1 MKYKSLYKGYDFLKE
16 DDLLTS
22 LLQHRGV
29 EDPDKLLNLD
39 ESCVFDGMLMKNMRT
54 GLELLHK
61 HINNKSKIH
70 VQVDS
75 DTDGNT
81 SAASIIQYIK
91 KVDPTTQ
98 ITYSLHTGK
107 EHGIIMNR
115 LEGFEIDLLIVPDAG
130 TNDVRESKLL
140 KEKGI
145 DILILD
151 HHEIERTNNHA
162 IVINCKDG
170 EYPNGTLSGAGVVY
184 KYCKEYDKAYGY
196 NYADDLLDLVALGN
210 IADSMDLRNPETR
223 YIVLKGINVFGGH
236 NLFLREIV
244 KKNEYQIGDKV
255 NITKIGWNVAPYINA
270 TIRSG
275 TDEEKLDTFR
285 ALLGEVE
292 EKEYTPR
299 KSKNNP
305 DPIPQKQT
313 LQEFMARVVTNIKA
327 RQDNIV
333 KKGVAVINEKITEM
347 GLDDNKLLMVDVTEV
362 LGNTYTGLVANKL
375 ATQYKRPVILL
386 RQRDDDTY
394 GGSCRNYRLS
404 PIVDFRAFL
413 QELGT
418 FNQLSGHSNAF
429 GFNIHIDQLV
439 PTRDKSNELLKDMVI
454 EDVYKVDYEIPVGRL
469 KKKHIKQVGE
479 WEDIWGNMLD
489 EPLFAITDI
498 VIPITE
504 IELKG
509 EKKNMIRFVSKD
521 ITFIKRFTNEE
532 EYNRMIL
539 KQAKGLS
546 KKRIGEVKIDVVGKF
561 KLNSYNDSIYPQI
574 EIVDFNSVE
583 NSRFLF

>member
-1 MKYKSLYKGYDFLKE
+1 
-16 DDLLTS
+16 
-22 LLQHRGV
+22 
-29 EDPDKLLNLD
+29 
-39 ESCVFDGMLMKNMRT
+39 
-54 GLELLHK
+54 
-61 HINNKSKIH
+61 
-70 VQVDS
+70 VDS

-91 KVDPTTQ
+91 KVDPTAT
-98 ITYSLHTGK
+98 ITYSLHIGK
-107 EHGIIMNR
+107 EHGIIMSR

-140 KEKGI
+140 KEKGAE
-145 DILILD
+145 ILILD
-151 HHEIERTNNHA
+151 HHEIERVNNHA

-184 KYCKEYDKAYGY
+184 KFCKEYDKAYGY
-196 NYADDLLDLVALGN
+196 NYGDELLDLVALGN

-223 YIVLKGINVFGGH
+223 YIVLKGINVFGEH
-236 NLFLREIV
+236 NLFLQEIV

-270 TIRSG
+270 TIRTG

-285 ALLGEVE
+285 ALLGEEE

-305 DPIPQKQT
+305 EPTPQKQT
-313 LQEFMARVVTNIKA
+313 LQEFMARVVTNIKS

-333 KKGVAVINEKITEM
+333 KKGVAEINEKITEI
-347 GLDDNKLLMVDVTEV
+347 GLDDNKLLMVDVTEL

-386 RQRDDDTY
+386 RQRDDNTY

>member
-1 MKYKSLYKGYDFLKE
+1 MKYKALYKGYDFLNE
-16 DDLLTS
+16 DALLET
-22 LLQHRGV
+22 LLINRGV
-29 EDPDKLLNLD
+29 SNPDKLLNLD
-39 ESCVFDGMLMKNMRT
+39 ESCLFDGMLMKNMGK

-61 HINNKSKIH
+61 HITQKSKIH

-91 KVDPTTQ
+91 KVDPTAT
-98 ITYSLHTGK
+98 ITYSLHIGK
-107 EHGIIMNR
+107 EHGIIMSR

-140 KEKGI
+140 KEKGAE
-145 DILILD
+145 ILILD
-151 HHEIERTNNHA
+151 HHEIERVNNHA

-184 KYCKEYDKAYGY
+184 KFCKEYDKAYGY
-196 NYADDLLDLVALGN
+196 NYGDELLDLVALGN

-223 YIVLKGINVFGGH
+223 YIVLKGINVFGEH
-236 NLFLREIV
+236 NLFLQEIV

-270 TIRSG
+270 TIRTG

-285 ALLGEVE
+285 ALLGEEE

-305 DPIPQKQT
+305 EPTPQKQT
-313 LQEFMARVVTNIKA
+313 LQEFMARVVTNIKS

-333 KKGVAVINEKITEM
+333 KKGVAEINEKITEI
-347 GLDDNKLLMVDVTEV
+347 GLDDNKLLMVDVTEL

-386 RQRDDDTY
+386 RQRDDNTY

>member
-1 MKYKSLYKGYDFLKE
+1 
-16 DDLLTS
+16 
-22 LLQHRGV
+22 
-29 EDPDKLLNLD
+29 
-39 ESCVFDGMLMKNMRT
+39 
-54 GLELLHK
+54 
-61 HINNKSKIH
+61 
-70 VQVDS
+70 
-75 DTDGNT
+75 
-81 SAASIIQYIK
+81 
-91 KVDPTTQ
+91 
-98 ITYSLHTGK
+98 
-107 EHGIIMNR
+107 
-115 LEGFEIDLLIVPDAG
+115 
-130 TNDVRESKLL
+130 
-140 KEKGI
+140 
-145 DILILD
+145 
-151 HHEIERTNNHA
+151 
-162 IVINCKDG
+162 
-170 EYPNGTLSGAGVVY
+170 
-184 KYCKEYDKAYGY
+184 
-196 NYADDLLDLVALGN
+196 
-210 IADSMDLRNPETR
+210 
-223 YIVLKGINVFGGH
+223 
-236 NLFLREIV
+236 
-244 KKNEYQIGDKV
+244 
-255 NITKIGWNVAPYINA
+255 
-270 TIRSG
+270 
-275 TDEEKLDTFR
+275 
-285 ALLGEVE
+285 
-292 EKEYTPR
+292 
-299 KSKNNP
+299 
-305 DPIPQKQT
+305 
-313 LQEFMARVVTNIKA
+313 MARVVTNIKS

-333 KKGVAVINEKITEM
+333 KKGVAEINEKITEM
-347 GLDDNKLLMVDVTEV
+347 GLDDNKLLMVDVTEL

-439 PTRDKSNELLKDMVI
+439 PTRDKSNELLKDMII

-561 KLNSYNDSIYPQI
+561 KLNHWEGASYPQI
-574 EIVDFNSVE
+574 EIVDFNSKE